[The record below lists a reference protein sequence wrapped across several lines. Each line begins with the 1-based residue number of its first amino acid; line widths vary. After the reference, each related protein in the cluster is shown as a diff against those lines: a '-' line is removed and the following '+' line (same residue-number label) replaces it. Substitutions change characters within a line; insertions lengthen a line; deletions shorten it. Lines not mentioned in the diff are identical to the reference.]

1 MRMHPLPVAVAA
13 LALSVFLPHSARA
26 TWPSDGR
33 AIVTALTTQEHP
45 AIAPDGAGGAIITWH
60 DFRLPRVNVFAMHV
74 LASGERDV
82 LWPDDGRALLNDPA
96 ALANASGGQVS
107 PSIVSDGAGGAIVA
121 WQDLRDEETDL
132 DIFAQHIL
140 ASGQIDARWPAN
152 GTALV
157 HAIGNQDQFVI
168 VPDDAGGAIVAWV
181 DARAGAAQ
189 ADIFAQHVLESGA
202 VDARW
207 PGNGLVVSGASGA

>member
-1 MRMHPLPVAVAA
+1 MRAQPSPIAIAV
-13 LALSVFLPHSARA
+13 LALSMFLPHSARA
-26 TWPSDGR
+26 TWPPDGQ

-45 AIAPDGAGGAIITWH
+45 AIAPDGTGGAIIAWH

-82 LWPDDGRALLNDPA
+82 LWPVDGRALLNDPA
-96 ALANASGGQVS
+96 ALANAAGGQVS
-107 PSIVSDGAGGAIVA
+107 PAIVSDGAGGAIVA
-121 WQDLRDEETDL
+121 WQDLRDETTDL

-157 HAIGNQDQFVI
+157 HAAGNQDAFVM
-168 VPDDAGGAIVAWV
+168 VADD
-181 DARAGAAQ
+181 
-189 ADIFAQHVLESGA
+189 
-202 VDARW
+202 
-207 PGNGLVVSGASGA
+207 